1 MNIYNRCYT
10 TREPFTAET
19 IVFDTF
25 LYTILKSPEGRKHSR
40 SVVRFEMD
48 GDLSDWTVVTENGF

>member
-1 MNIYNRCYT
+1 M
-10 TREPFTAET
+10 
-19 IVFDTF
+19 FDTF